1 MWSEE
6 NIDTIALK
14 HFPNIDKQVAL
25 KRSQRSVPY
34 ILACT

>member
-1 MWSEE
+1 MWTKE
-6 NIDTIALK
+6 NIDTIALI